1 MTRLQ
6 GRAIIVTGGASGI
19 GLACV
24 EALAEDGADV
34 VVADI
39 DSAGVTAV
47 ADRLGCLG
55 VVADVS
61 KAGDAAAIVATA
73 ERAFGRLDG
82 LVAAAGTFE
91 GASIADVDPDRFA
104 EVLAVNLTGV
114 FLVAQAALD
123 AMRRGGSGRIVTIG
137 SLSSQT
143 GGLAAGAA
151 YTASK
156 GGVAALTKSI
166 ARYGGPYGV
175 TANCVMPG
183 VIDTAITQAWGEHAL
198 ERIVDATPLGRI
210 GTAAEV
216 AGLVA
221 FLLSDAAA
229 YLTGAHIDV
238 NGGLY
243 MS

>member
-1 MTRLQ
+1 MTDLA
-6 GRAIIVTGGASGI
+6 GRAIVVTGGASGI

-24 EALAEDGADV
+24 EALTASGADV
-34 VVADI
+34 VAADI
-39 DSAGVTAV
+39 DRAGLTAI
-47 ADRLGCLG
+47 ADRLGCTA

-61 KAGDAAAIVATA
+61 KAADAAAIVATA

-82 LVAAAGTFE
+82 LVAAAGTFD
-91 GASIADVDPDRFA
+91 GASIAEIDPDRFA
-104 EVLAVNLTGV
+104 EVLAINLTGV
-114 FLVAQAALD
+114 FLVARAALA
-123 AMRRGGSGRIVTIG
+123 AMRRSGGGRIVTIG

-166 ARYGGPYGV
+166 ARYGGAHGV

-183 VIDTAITQAWGEHAL
+183 VIDTAITQAWGQDAL
-198 ERIVDATPLGRI
+198 AQIIDATPLGRV
-210 GTAAEV
+210 GTPAEV
-216 AGLVA
+216 AGFVA

-229 YLTGAHIDV
+229 FVTGAHLDV
-238 NGGLY
+238 NGGLH

>member
-1 MTRLQ
+1 MTKLE
-6 GRAIIVTGGASGI
+6 GRAFVVTGGAAGI

-24 EALAEDGADV
+24 EALVSAGANV
-34 VVADI
+34 VVGDI
-39 DSAGVTAV
+39 DAAGVRAV
-47 ADRLGCLG
+47 ADRLGCEG

-61 KAGDAAAIVATA
+61 MAAEASSIVAAA

-82 LVAAAGTFE
+82 LVAAAGTFD
-91 GASIADVDPDRFA
+91 GGSISDVDPDRFA
-104 EVLAVNLTGV
+104 EVVAVNLTGV
-114 FLVAQAALD
+114 FLVAQAALE
-123 AMRRGGSGRIVTIG
+123 AMRRGGGGRIVTIG

-156 GGVAALTKSI
+156 GGVMALTKSI
-166 ARYGGPYGV
+166 ARHGGPFGV
-175 TANCVMPG
+175 TANCVIPG
-183 VIDTAITQAWGEHAL
+183 IIDTAITQAWSDDSL
-198 ERIVDATPLGRI
+198 ERMVEATPLGRT
-210 GTAAEV
+210 GTPAEIAA
-216 AGLVA
+216 LVA

-229 YLTGAHIDV
+229 FVTGAHIDA

>member
-1 MTRLQ
+1 MTQLQ
-6 GRAIIVTGGASGI
+6 GRAIVVTGGAAGI

-24 EALAEDGADV
+24 EALVSAGADV
-34 VVADI
+34 VVGDI
-39 DSAGVTAV
+39 DADGVRAV
-47 ADRLGCLG
+47 ADRLGCEG

-61 KAGDAAAIVATA
+61 KAAEAVSIVAAA

-82 LVAAAGTFE
+82 LVAAAGTFD
-91 GASIADVDPDRFA
+91 GGSIADVDPDRFA

-114 FLVAQAALD
+114 FLVAQAALE
-123 AMRRGGSGRIVTIG
+123 AMRKSGGGRIVTIG

-156 GGVAALTKSI
+156 GGVMALTKSI
-166 ARYGGPYGV
+166 ARHGGRFGV
-175 TANCVMPG
+175 TANCVIPG
-183 VIDTAITQAWGEHAL
+183 IIDTAITQAWSDDSL
-198 ERIVDATPLGRI
+198 ERMVEATPLGRT
-210 GTAAEV
+210 GTPAEIAA
-216 AGLVA
+216 LVA

-229 YLTGAHIDV
+229 FVTGAHIDA

>member
-1 MTRLQ
+1 MTQLQ
-6 GRAIIVTGGASGI
+6 GRAIVVTGGAAGI

-24 EALAEDGADV
+24 EALVDAGADV
-34 VVADI
+34 VVGDI
-39 DSAGVTAV
+39 DADGVRAV
-47 ADRLGCLG
+47 CDRLGCEG

-61 KAGDAAAIVATA
+61 KATEAVSIVAAA

-82 LVAAAGTFE
+82 LVAAAGTFD
-91 GASIADVDPDRFA
+91 GGSIADVDPDRFA

-114 FLVAQAALD
+114 FLVAQAALE
-123 AMRRGGSGRIVTIG
+123 AMRKSGGGRIITIG

-156 GGVAALTKSI
+156 GGVMALTKSI
-166 ARYGGPYGV
+166 ARHGGPLGV
-175 TANCVMPG
+175 TANCVIPG
-183 VIDTAITQAWGEHAL
+183 IIDTAITQAWSDDSL
-198 ERIVDATPLGRI
+198 ERMVEATPLGRT
-210 GTAAEV
+210 GTPAEIAA
-216 AGLVA
+216 LVA

-229 YLTGAHIDV
+229 FVTGAHIDA

>member
-1 MTRLQ
+1 MTQLQ
-6 GRAIIVTGGASGI
+6 GRAIVVTGGAAGI

-24 EALAEDGADV
+24 EALVSAGADV
-34 VVADI
+34 VVGDI
-39 DSAGVTAV
+39 DADGVRAV
-47 ADRLGCLG
+47 AHRLGCEG

-61 KAGDAAAIVATA
+61 KAAEAVSIVAAA

-82 LVAAAGTFE
+82 LVAAAGTFD
-91 GASIADVDPDRFA
+91 GGSIADVDPDRFA

-114 FLVAQAALD
+114 FLVAQAALE
-123 AMRRGGSGRIVTIG
+123 AMHKSGGGRIITIG

-156 GGVAALTKSI
+156 GGVVALTKSI
-166 ARYGGPYGV
+166 ARHGGPLGV
-175 TANCVMPG
+175 TANCVIPG
-183 VIDTAITQAWGEHAL
+183 IIDTAITQAWSDDSL
-198 ERIVDATPLGRI
+198 ERMVEATPLGRT
-210 GTAAEV
+210 GTPAEIAA
-216 AGLVA
+216 LVA

-229 YLTGAHIDV
+229 FVTGAHIDA